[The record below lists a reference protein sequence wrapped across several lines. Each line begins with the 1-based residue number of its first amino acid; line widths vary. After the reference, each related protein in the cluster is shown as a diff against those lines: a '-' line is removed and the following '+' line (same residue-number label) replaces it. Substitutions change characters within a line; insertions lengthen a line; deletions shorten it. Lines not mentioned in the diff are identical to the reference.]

1 MNIPLKKA
9 MNSPDVAGR
18 MVLWAIE
25 LREFNVQY
33 QLRIAIKAQALAGF
47 MAEFTPTEDGE
58 GGVWGATPWVISIND
73 SSNKHAS
80 GVGVILKSLEDDGI

>member
-1 MNIPLKKA
+1 MAPALVTAAHKLRPYFKAHTIIVLMNIPLKKP

-58 GGVWGATPWVISIND
+58 GGVWGATP
-73 SSNKHAS
+73 
-80 GVGVILKSLEDDGI
+80 

>member
-1 MNIPLKKA
+1 MAPALVTATHKLRPYFKAYTIIVLMNIPLKKA

-58 GGVWGATPWVISIND
+58 GGVWGATP
-73 SSNKHAS
+73 
-80 GVGVILKSLEDDGI
+80 

>member
-1 MNIPLKKA
+1 MAPALVTAAHKLRPYFKAHTIIVLMNIPLKKA
-9 MNSPDVAGR
+9 MNSPDVARR

-58 GGVWGATPWVISIND
+58 GGVWGATP
-73 SSNKHAS
+73 
-80 GVGVILKSLEDDGI
+80 